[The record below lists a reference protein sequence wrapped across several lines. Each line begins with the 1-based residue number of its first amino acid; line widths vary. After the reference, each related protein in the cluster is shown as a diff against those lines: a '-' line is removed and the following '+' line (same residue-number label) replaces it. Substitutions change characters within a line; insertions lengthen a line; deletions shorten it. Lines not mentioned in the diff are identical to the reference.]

1 MKGCASEKKCVLVKT
16 TLLDFPGRIAAVCF
30 VRGCDL
36 RCPYCYNAPL
46 VEEDFKENLSG
57 QGESSPQ
64 FVSASEVVAHLENR
78 RKVLTGFVLSG
89 GEVLCDLPIVKNL
102 ILKARSLGY
111 KIKLDTNGTFPERL
125 EELIS
130 DERLAPDYVAL
141 DVKTS
146 PERYAELG
154 AKSKDL
160 CERISRSI
168 KIVSA
173 LPCERREFRT
183 VLYPPLLGKREVE
196 RIARLLPKDA
206 SWFFAQF
213 QNESCLSPK
222 AEKIPP
228 YTEWQAEELVSL
240 AKARIPNA
248 ALR

>member
-1 MKGCASEKKCVLVKT
+1 MKGCADEKKCVLVKT
-16 TLLDFPGRIAAVCF
+16 TLLDFPGRVAAACF

-46 VEEDFKENLSG
+46 VEEDFEEIFSG
-57 QGESSPQ
+57 RGESSPQ
-64 FVSASEVVAHLENR
+64 FVSASEVVAHLEKR

-89 GEVLCDLPIVKNL
+89 GEPLCDFALAENL
-102 ILKARSLGY
+102 ILNARALGY

-125 EELIS
+125 EELLA

-146 PERYAELG
+146 PERYGELRTE
-154 AKSKDL
+154 AKDL
-160 CERISRSI
+160 GEKISRSI

-183 VLYPPLLGKREVE
+183 VLYPPLFGKREVE
-196 RIARLLPKDA
+196 RIAHLLPNDA
-206 SWFFAQF
+206 SWFFARF
-213 QNESCLSPK
+213 QNESCLSPE
-222 AEKIPP
+222 AEKIAP
-228 YTEWQAEELVSL
+228 YSDGQAEELVSL
-240 AKARIPNA
+240 AKSRIPNA

>member
-1 MKGCASEKKCVLVKT
+1 MSDFADEKKCVLVKT
-16 TLLDFPGRIAAVCF
+16 TLLDFPGRVAAACF

-46 VEEDFKENLSG
+46 VEEDFSG
-57 QGESSPQ
+57 REKSTPQ
-64 FVSASEVVAHLENR
+64 FVSASEVVAHLERR

-89 GEVLCDLPIVKNL
+89 GEALCDFPLAKSL
-102 ILKARSLGY
+102 ILNARALGY

-130 DERLAPDYVAL
+130 DERLAPDFVAL

-154 AKSKDL
+154 AEGEVLGEK
-160 CERISRSI
+160 ISRSI

-183 VLYPPLLGKREVE
+183 VLYPPILGKREVE
-196 RIARLLPKDA
+196 RIARLLPNDA

-213 QNESCLSPK
+213 QNESCLSPE
-222 AEKIPP
+222 AEKIVP
-228 YTEWQAEELVSL
+228 YTEAQAEELVSL
-240 AKARIPNA
+240 AKRFVPNA
-248 ALR
+248 TLR

>member
-1 MKGCASEKKCVLVKT
+1 MKDFADEKKCVLVKT
-16 TLLDFPGRIAAVCF
+16 TLLDFPGRVAAACF

-46 VEEDFKENLSG
+46 VEENFKENFSG
-57 QGESSPQ
+57 RGESPPQ
-64 FVSASEVVAHLENR
+64 FVSASEVVAHLERR

-89 GEVLCDLPIVKNL
+89 GEPLCDFPLAKNL
-102 ILKARSLGY
+102 ILNARSLGY

-154 AKSKDL
+154 AEGEVLGEK
-160 CERISRSI
+160 ISRSI

-183 VLYPPLLGKREVE
+183 VLYPPILGKREVE
-196 RIARLLPKDA
+196 RIARILPKDA

-213 QNESCLSPK
+213 QNESCLSPE
-222 AEKIPP
+222 AEKVAP
-228 YTEWQAEELVSL
+228 YSDGQAEELVSL
-240 AKARIPNA
+240 AKRFVPNA
-248 ALR
+248 TLR

>member
-1 MKGCASEKKCVLVKT
+1 M
-16 TLLDFPGRIAAVCF
+16 
-30 VRGCDL
+30 
-36 RCPYCYNAPL
+36 
-46 VEEDFKENLSG
+46 
-57 QGESSPQ
+57 PQ
-64 FVSASEVVAHLENR
+64 FVSASEVVAHLEKR

-89 GEVLCDLPIVKNL
+89 GEPLCDFPLAKNL
-102 ILKARSLGY
+102 ILNARALGY

-125 EELIS
+125 EELFA

-146 PERYAELG
+146 PERYGELRAEAKGLG
-154 AKSKDL
+154 
-160 CERISRSI
+160 ERISRSI

-183 VLYPPLLGKREVE
+183 VLYPPLLGKREME
-196 RIARLLPKDA
+196 RIARILPNDA

-213 QNESCLSPK
+213 QNESCLSPE

-228 YTEWQAEELVSL
+228 YTESQAEELVSL
-240 AKARIPNA
+240 AKQFVPNA

>member
-1 MKGCASEKKCVLVKT
+1 MKGCADEKKCVLVKT
-16 TLLDFPGRIAAVCF
+16 TLLDFPGRVAAACF

-36 RCPYCYNAPL
+36 RCPYCYNVPL
-46 VEEDFKENLSG
+46 VEEDFEEDFSG
-57 QGESSPQ
+57 RGDSPPQ
-64 FVSASEVVAHLENR
+64 FVSASEVVAHLERR

-89 GEVLCDLPIVKNL
+89 GETLCDFPLAKSL
-102 ILKARSLGY
+102 ILNARSLGY

-160 CERISRSI
+160 CEKISRSI

-183 VLYPPLLGKREVE
+183 VLYPPILGKREVE

-213 QNESCLSPK
+213 QNESCLSPE

-228 YTEWQAEELVSL
+228 YTESQAEELVSL
-240 AKARIPNA
+240 AKRFVPNA